1 MPHTF
6 TPPTQTDLVQKFIAA
21 VTFFGKLWLGV
32 TKSFLNLF
40 QLMTK
45 LHSSSSSG
53 GWWGSDGD
61 WNSLAVQRAAGWNSV
76 AVLLYW
82 LGVATNNVR
91 MQETRIDERLGAVRT
106 LHTHNYTGKK
116 QRTKLLHMHTD
127 TGNNTEQGWSSTS
140 CIEFRC
146 WHRLGHWLVTAWEIM
161 VSKMAN
167 VVSKNGNK
175 NIQSTTMLLL
185 KLILCLQ
192 YVLSKLPYRQS
203 VTSFVFQLIIAD
215 NLNRVLLE
223 LVLEF
228 VRKRI
233 GDFQGKD

>member
-1 MPHTF
+1 
-6 TPPTQTDLVQKFIAA
+6 
-21 VTFFGKLWLGV
+21 
-32 TKSFLNLF
+32 
-40 QLMTK
+40 
-45 LHSSSSSG
+45 
-53 GWWGSDGD
+53 
-61 WNSLAVQRAAGWNSV
+61 
-76 AVLLYW
+76 
-82 LGVATNNVR
+82 
-91 MQETRIDERLGAVRT
+91 
-106 LHTHNYTGKK
+106 
-116 QRTKLLHMHTD
+116 
-127 TGNNTEQGWSSTS
+127 
-140 CIEFRC
+140 
-146 WHRLGHWLVTAWEIM
+146 M

-192 YVLSKLPYRQS
+192 YVLSKLLYSQS